1 MKDIILVG
9 GGGHCKAAI
18 DVIEQECRF
27 NIIGI
32 VDKSENLGQNVLGY
46 KIICDDSELI
56 NLVKS
61 CDNALITIGQISSP
75 LSRINLFDKL
85 LQFGFNLPVI
95 VSPRAYVSNH
105 SAIGVGSIIMHDA
118 LIGAGASIGNN
129 CIINT
134 KSLIEHGSKIGH
146 HCHISTNAVIN
157 GDVDVGDGSF
167 IGSGAVT
174 REGIKIQNNFFAKA
188 GSVVK

>member
-118 LIGAGASIGNN
+118 SSRGATNYLNLAREVLQKNN
-129 CIINT
+129 QTEMNQEDKIIDFDGESGLGEAEKENV
-134 KSLIEHGSKIGH
+134 
-146 HCHISTNAVIN
+146 NN
-157 GDVDVGDGSF
+157 G
-167 IGSGAVT
+167 
-174 REGIKIQNNFFAKA
+174 
-188 GSVVK
+188 